1 MTLRLPPQLKQKME
15 RLARATARSR
25 SFLAVEAIES
35 YVADNEW
42 QIEAISEGIAD
53 ADAGRFVE
61 HDEVAAWLST
71 WGPPAGTKARR
82 GRRR

>member
-1 MTLRLPPQLKQKME
+1 MTLRLPSRLKEKME

-42 QIEAISEGIAD
+42 QIEAIREGIAD

-61 HDEVAAWLST
+61 HDEIAAWLST
-71 WGPPAGTKARR
+71 WGAPKDGKPRR
-82 GRRR
+82 GRKK